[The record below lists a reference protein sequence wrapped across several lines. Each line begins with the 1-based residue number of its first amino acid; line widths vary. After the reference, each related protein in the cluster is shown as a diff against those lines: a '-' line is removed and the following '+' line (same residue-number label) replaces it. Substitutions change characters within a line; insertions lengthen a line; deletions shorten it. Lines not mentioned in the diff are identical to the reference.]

1 MIVCGALFA
10 SGMCAAAEPPG
21 DDIPP
26 LIAAAFKADTMAKV
40 LPLFQS
46 AVAPD
51 KLPIS
56 DHVLLDVAPIAVGGT
71 IPVRMF
77 SELPGTDL
85 FMLFD
90 TAPRSGQ
97 KSLLI
102 AQLIPSGAK
111 PDLKSSITLDHSTS
125 LMLVVRAADKLYAVK
140 ASVLLA
146 EKEGKALHRK

>member
-1 MIVCGALFA
+1 M
-10 SGMCAAAEPPG
+10 
-21 DDIPP
+21 PP
-26 LIAAAFKADTMAKV
+26 LIAAAFKADTLAQV
-40 LPLFQS
+40 LPLFPP
-46 AVAPD
+46 AVTAD

-56 DHVLLDVAPIAVGGT
+56 DHVLLDVAPIAVAGT

-90 TAPRSGQ
+90 TAPRTGQ

-102 AQLIPSGAK
+102 AQLLPAGAK

-125 LMLVVRAADKLYAVK
+125 LMLVVRAAGKLYAVK

-146 EKEGKALHRK
+146 EKEGKALNRK